1 MKITCWVG
9 VGAVVIALSATSFG
23 AGSQPVR
30 ARHGMVVAQERLA
43 VAAGVRTLLAGG
55 GAIDAAVATAFALA
69 VTHPA
74 GGNIGGG
81 GFIVYRP
88 ALGEA
93 LAYDF
98 REVAPAAAD
107 AEMFLVDGAY
117 DAGRHHNGHLAV
129 GVPGTVAGLYLAWQ
143 DHGRLPWRRVVEPA
157 IALARDG
164 FALSHELATSLA
176 SVLPSMQR
184 YPASVSAFSN
194 DGEPYDSGD
203 VFRQPDLAQT
213 LGRIATDGPA
223 GFYAGET
230 ARLIEREMDANG
242 GLINRSDL
250 ENYSVERREPI
261 RGSYRGYE
269 IITMPPISSG
279 GTALVEMLNIL
290 EGYDLR
296 AAGHGSALNV
306 HRMVEAMRRAYAD
319 RARHLGDP
327 AFNPL
332 MPITRLTS
340 KVYGNTQRRTIDP
353 NRASVSTPDTFEW
366 PTEGGET
373 THLSVVDVDR
383 NAVSLTFTLE
393 QSYGSKIV
401 VPGGGFLLNNEMG
414 DFNAGPRL
422 TTASGL
428 IGTEPNLA
436 APGKRMLSSM
446 TPTILAR
453 DGRLAMVTGS
463 PGGRTIINTVLH
475 TILNVVDF
483 EMNIQEAVDA
493 PRFHHQWLPDVVT
506 YERFGLSPDTV
517 ALLETRGH
525 SLTTRGR
532 QGTAQSIFYDSEND
546 VLAGAA
552 DRRWAGSVAAGY

>member
-230 ARLIEREMDANG
+230 ARLIER
-242 GLINRSDL
+242 
-250 ENYSVERREPI
+250 
-261 RGSYRGYE
+261 
-269 IITMPPISSG
+269 
-279 GTALVEMLNIL
+279 
-290 EGYDLR
+290 
-296 AAGHGSALNV
+296 
-306 HRMVEAMRRAYAD
+306 
-319 RARHLGDP
+319 
-327 AFNPL
+327 
-332 MPITRLTS
+332 
-340 KVYGNTQRRTIDP
+340 
-353 NRASVSTPDTFEW
+353 
-366 PTEGGET
+366 
-373 THLSVVDVDR
+373 
-383 NAVSLTFTLE
+383 
-393 QSYGSKIV
+393 
-401 VPGGGFLLNNEMG
+401 
-414 DFNAGPRL
+414 
-422 TTASGL
+422 
-428 IGTEPNLA
+428 
-436 APGKRMLSSM
+436 
-446 TPTILAR
+446 
-453 DGRLAMVTGS
+453 
-463 PGGRTIINTVLH
+463 
-475 TILNVVDF
+475 
-483 EMNIQEAVDA
+483 
-493 PRFHHQWLPDVVT
+493 
-506 YERFGLSPDTV
+506 
-517 ALLETRGH
+517 
-525 SLTTRGR
+525 
-532 QGTAQSIFYDSEND
+532 
-546 VLAGAA
+546 
-552 DRRWAGSVAAGY
+552 